1 MRGLLRANEF
11 DVAVVKTSHD
21 WRTLARDIPV
31 VLVIRR
37 RCRPVVLQFHGSRA
51 SWLIEPDHRL
61 FKLITRILLA
71 LVDGIMVLSTEEQR
85 ELQAYQRRT
94 PVWTVKNPY
103 VRVLSSEA
111 LEPIDP
117 MPVATRVLFVG
128 RLIEE
133 KGIFDVVEALP
144 HVLEQLNCQ
153 LVVVG
158 EGAQESRLRQRIR
171 GLGLEDH
178 VTLTGYL
185 AGADLIDQYR
195 SATIFVLPTSW
206 KEGFPTVLAEA
217 MDAGLPIIT
226 TRIRGAADHLVSGEN
241 ALFVAQGDVTGLAA
255 AMTTLLRNKGLRA
268 RMRSANRE
276 RVRIF
281 EPEVVAAEFLR
292 VLQSLRQSRITRE

>member
-1 MRGLLRANEF
+1 
-11 DVAVVKTSHD
+11 
-21 WRTLARDIPV
+21 

-255 AMTTLLRNKGLRA
+255 AMTTLLRDKGLRA

-281 EPEVVAAEFLR
+281 EPEVVAGEFLQ
-292 VLQSLRQSRITRE
+292 VLQSLRQSRITRQ